1 MTPNNAQS
9 KSQRLKETE
18 QRLKKITFFKFL
30 N

>member
-18 QRLKKITFFKFL
+18 QRLKKITEKL
-30 N
+30 KHR